1 MRYNNLALG
10 KRGMKMNRKKFLE
23 GLRDGLPIALGYLAV
38 SFGIGIS
45 CHAAGI
51 TALQGFL
58 MSLFNNASAGEY
70 GGITVITEN
79 AGVWMMVLMT
89 LIINAR
95 YMLMSCALS
104 QKLSPDTPLGVRM
117 LIGFDVT
124 DEVFGIAIAQEG
136 LLNVWYF
143 IGAMCAALP
152 GWSLGTLF
160 GALAGNVPPVWAMN
174 GFSVMLY
181 GMFLAI
187 IMPEGKK
194 NRVVLGCIGVSF
206 VLSALAAK
214 LLPMF
219 SGGMRI
225 LLLTIFISAAA
236 AILFPRESPD
246 VDTERFRQGGARG
259 MNTYLYIAV
268 MALTTYAIRV
278 LPLTLIRKPIRSTFL
293 RSFLYYVPYVT
304 LAVMTFPAILTAT
317 DSPMIGGLAMLVGIV
332 SAWLGMGLLPVS
344 LLCCGTVLALQFLI

>member
-1 MRYNNLALG
+1 
-10 KRGMKMNRKKFLE
+10 MNRKKFLE

-58 MSLFNNASAGEY
+58 MSLLNNASAGEY

-79 AGVWMMVLMT
+79 AGVWMMILMT

-95 YMLMSCALS
+95 YMVMSCALS

-136 LLNVWYF
+136 ILNIWYF
-143 IGAMCAALP
+143 VGAMCAAIP

-160 GALAGNVPPVWAMN
+160 GALAGNVLPVWAMN

-214 LLPMF
+214 LLPML

-236 AILFPRESPD
+236 AILFPREAS
-246 VDTERFRQGGARG
+246 EEAGAKASG
-259 MNTYLYIAV
+259 EEAH
-268 MALTTYAIRV
+268 AA
-278 LPLTLIRKPIRSTFL
+278 
-293 RSFLYYVPYVT
+293 
-304 LAVMTFPAILTAT
+304 
-317 DSPMIGGLAMLVGIV
+317 
-332 SAWLGMGLLPVS
+332 
-344 LLCCGTVLALQFLI
+344 

>member
-1 MRYNNLALG
+1 
-10 KRGMKMNRKKFLE
+10 MNRKKFLE

-51 TALQGFL
+51 TAFQGFL
-58 MSLFNNASAGEY
+58 MSLLNNASAGEY

-79 AGVWMMVLMT
+79 AGVWMMILMT

-117 LIGFDVT
+117 FIGFDVT

-136 LLNVWYF
+136 ILNIWYF
-143 IGAMCAALP
+143 VGAMCAAIP

-160 GALAGNVPPVWAMN
+160 GALAGNVLPVWAMN

-214 LLPMF
+214 LLPML

-246 VDTERFRQGGARG
+246 VDTENASGEEAH
-259 MNTYLYIAV
+259 A
-268 MALTTYAIRV
+268 A
-278 LPLTLIRKPIRSTFL
+278 
-293 RSFLYYVPYVT
+293 
-304 LAVMTFPAILTAT
+304 
-317 DSPMIGGLAMLVGIV
+317 
-332 SAWLGMGLLPVS
+332 
-344 LLCCGTVLALQFLI
+344 

>member
-1 MRYNNLALG
+1 
-10 KRGMKMNRKKFLE
+10 MNRKKFLE

-160 GALAGNVPPVWAMN
+160 GALAGNVLPVWAMN

-214 LLPMF
+214 LLPML

-246 VDTERFRQGGARG
+246 VDTENASGKEAH
-259 MNTYLYIAV
+259 A
-268 MALTTYAIRV
+268 A
-278 LPLTLIRKPIRSTFL
+278 
-293 RSFLYYVPYVT
+293 
-304 LAVMTFPAILTAT
+304 
-317 DSPMIGGLAMLVGIV
+317 
-332 SAWLGMGLLPVS
+332 
-344 LLCCGTVLALQFLI
+344 

>member
-1 MRYNNLALG
+1 
-10 KRGMKMNRKKFLE
+10 MNRKKFLE

-136 LLNVWYF
+136 ILNIWYF

-160 GALAGNVPPVWAMN
+160 GALAGNVLPVWAMN

-214 LLPMF
+214 LLPML

-236 AILFPRESPD
+236 AILFPREAS
-246 VDTERFRQGGARG
+246 EEAGAKASG
-259 MNTYLYIAV
+259 EEVHA
-268 MALTTYAIRV
+268 A
-278 LPLTLIRKPIRSTFL
+278 
-293 RSFLYYVPYVT
+293 
-304 LAVMTFPAILTAT
+304 
-317 DSPMIGGLAMLVGIV
+317 
-332 SAWLGMGLLPVS
+332 
-344 LLCCGTVLALQFLI
+344 

>member
-160 GALAGNVPPVWAMN
+160 GALAGNVLPVWAMN

-214 LLPMF
+214 LLPML

-236 AILFPRESPD
+236 AILFPRENPE
-246 VDTERFRQGGARG
+246 VDT
-259 MNTYLYIAV
+259 
-268 MALTTYAIRV
+268 
-278 LPLTLIRKPIRSTFL
+278 K
-293 RSFLYYVPYVT
+293 
-304 LAVMTFPAILTAT
+304 TA
-317 DSPMIGGLAMLVGIV
+317 SGKEAH
-332 SAWLGMGLLPVS
+332 A
-344 LLCCGTVLALQFLI
+344 A

>member
-1 MRYNNLALG
+1 
-10 KRGMKMNRKKFLE
+10 MNRKKFLE

-58 MSLFNNASAGEY
+58 MSLLNNASAGEY

-136 LLNVWYF
+136 ILNIWYF
-143 IGAMCAALP
+143 VGAMCAAIP

-160 GALAGNVPPVWAMN
+160 GALAGNVLPVWAMN

-214 LLPMF
+214 LLPML

-246 VDTERFRQGGARG
+246 VDTENASGEEAH
-259 MNTYLYIAV
+259 A
-268 MALTTYAIRV
+268 A
-278 LPLTLIRKPIRSTFL
+278 
-293 RSFLYYVPYVT
+293 
-304 LAVMTFPAILTAT
+304 
-317 DSPMIGGLAMLVGIV
+317 
-332 SAWLGMGLLPVS
+332 
-344 LLCCGTVLALQFLI
+344 

>member
-1 MRYNNLALG
+1 MRYNHLALG

-58 MSLFNNASAGEY
+58 MSLLNNASAGEY

-95 YMLMSCALS
+95 YRLMSCALS

-160 GALAGNVPPVWAMN
+160 GALAGNVLPVWAMN

-206 VLSALAAK
+206 VLSGLAAR
-214 LLPMF
+214 LLPML

-236 AILFPRESPD
+236 AILFPRENPE
-246 VDTERFRQGGARG
+246 VDT
-259 MNTYLYIAV
+259 
-268 MALTTYAIRV
+268 
-278 LPLTLIRKPIRSTFL
+278 K
-293 RSFLYYVPYVT
+293 
-304 LAVMTFPAILTAT
+304 TA
-317 DSPMIGGLAMLVGIV
+317 SGEEAH
-332 SAWLGMGLLPVS
+332 A
-344 LLCCGTVLALQFLI
+344 A

>member
-1 MRYNNLALG
+1 
-10 KRGMKMNRKKFLE
+10 MNRKKFLE

-51 TALQGFL
+51 TAFQGFL

-160 GALAGNVPPVWAMN
+160 GALAGNVLPVWAMN

-214 LLPMF
+214 LLPML

-236 AILFPRESPD
+236 AILFPREAS
-246 VDTERFRQGGARG
+246 EEAGAKASG
-259 MNTYLYIAV
+259 EEVHA
-268 MALTTYAIRV
+268 A
-278 LPLTLIRKPIRSTFL
+278 
-293 RSFLYYVPYVT
+293 
-304 LAVMTFPAILTAT
+304 
-317 DSPMIGGLAMLVGIV
+317 
-332 SAWLGMGLLPVS
+332 
-344 LLCCGTVLALQFLI
+344 

>member
-1 MRYNNLALG
+1 
-10 KRGMKMNRKKFLE
+10 MNRKKFLE

-58 MSLFNNASAGEY
+58 MSLLNNASAGEY

-136 LLNVWYF
+136 ILNVWYF
-143 IGAMCAALP
+143 IGAMCAAIP

-160 GALAGNVPPVWAMN
+160 GALAGNVLPVWAMN

-214 LLPMF
+214 LLPML

-236 AILFPRESPD
+236 AILFPRENPE
-246 VDTERFRQGGARG
+246 VDT
-259 MNTYLYIAV
+259 
-268 MALTTYAIRV
+268 
-278 LPLTLIRKPIRSTFL
+278 K
-293 RSFLYYVPYVT
+293 
-304 LAVMTFPAILTAT
+304 TA
-317 DSPMIGGLAMLVGIV
+317 SGEEAH
-332 SAWLGMGLLPVS
+332 A
-344 LLCCGTVLALQFLI
+344 A

>member
-58 MSLFNNASAGEY
+58 MSLLNNASAGEY

-79 AGVWMMVLMT
+79 AGVWMMILMT

-136 LLNVWYF
+136 LLDIWYF
-143 IGAMCAALP
+143 IGAMCAAIP

-160 GALAGNVPPVWAMN
+160 GALAGNVLPVWAMN

-187 IMPEGKK
+187 IVPEGKK

-206 VLSALAAK
+206 VLSGLAAR
-214 LLPMF
+214 LLPML

-246 VDTERFRQGGARG
+246 VDTENASGKEAH
-259 MNTYLYIAV
+259 A
-268 MALTTYAIRV
+268 A
-278 LPLTLIRKPIRSTFL
+278 
-293 RSFLYYVPYVT
+293 
-304 LAVMTFPAILTAT
+304 
-317 DSPMIGGLAMLVGIV
+317 
-332 SAWLGMGLLPVS
+332 
-344 LLCCGTVLALQFLI
+344 

>member
-1 MRYNNLALG
+1 
-10 KRGMKMNRKKFLE
+10 MNQKKFLE

-79 AGVWMMVLMT
+79 AGVWMMILMT

-160 GALAGNVPPVWAMN
+160 GALAGNVLPVWAMN

-214 LLPMF
+214 LLPML
-219 SGGMRI
+219 SSGMRI

-236 AILFPRESPD
+236 AILFPHEAS
-246 VDTERFRQGGARG
+246 EEAGAKASG
-259 MNTYLYIAV
+259 EEAH
-268 MALTTYAIRV
+268 AA
-278 LPLTLIRKPIRSTFL
+278 
-293 RSFLYYVPYVT
+293 
-304 LAVMTFPAILTAT
+304 
-317 DSPMIGGLAMLVGIV
+317 
-332 SAWLGMGLLPVS
+332 
-344 LLCCGTVLALQFLI
+344 

>member
-95 YMLMSCALS
+95 YLLMSCALS

-160 GALAGNVPPVWAMN
+160 GALAGNVLPVWAMN

-214 LLPMF
+214 LLPML

-246 VDTERFRQGGARG
+246 VDTENASGKEAH
-259 MNTYLYIAV
+259 A
-268 MALTTYAIRV
+268 A
-278 LPLTLIRKPIRSTFL
+278 
-293 RSFLYYVPYVT
+293 
-304 LAVMTFPAILTAT
+304 
-317 DSPMIGGLAMLVGIV
+317 
-332 SAWLGMGLLPVS
+332 
-344 LLCCGTVLALQFLI
+344 

>member
-1 MRYNNLALG
+1 
-10 KRGMKMNRKKFLE
+10 MNRNKFRE

-45 CHAAGI
+45 CHTAGI
-51 TALQGFL
+51 SAFQGFL
-58 MSLFNNASAGEY
+58 MSLLNNASAGEY

-79 AGVWMMVLMT
+79 AGVWMMILMT

-136 LLNVWYF
+136 ILNIWYF

-160 GALAGNVPPVWAMN
+160 GALAGNVLPVWAMN

-206 VLSALAAK
+206 VLSGLAAR
-214 LLPMF
+214 LLPTL
-219 SGGMRI
+219 SSGMRI

-246 VDTERFRQGGARG
+246 VDTENASGEEAH
-259 MNTYLYIAV
+259 A
-268 MALTTYAIRV
+268 A
-278 LPLTLIRKPIRSTFL
+278 
-293 RSFLYYVPYVT
+293 
-304 LAVMTFPAILTAT
+304 
-317 DSPMIGGLAMLVGIV
+317 
-332 SAWLGMGLLPVS
+332 
-344 LLCCGTVLALQFLI
+344 